1 MSFVILE
8 KSLSWRF
15 ILFKM
20 SFLDVFL
27 GGLLVYGLFRGL
39 WNGFFYEL
47 ASLLSVIVGIF
58 VALKFSNFVKVILEN
73 HVSWSPK
80 TIQIAAFIVTFIL
93 VVLGIS
99 ILAKFFTTMTNFA
112 GLGFLNKI
120 FGGFFG
126 VIKMMLIV
134 SISLNLFVKV
144 NSNNTF
150 IEKKT
155 LDQSLFYHPILK
167 TSAFLYP
174 SLETWFT
181 EIKKEVS

>member
-1 MSFVILE
+1 MALY
-8 KSLSWRF
+8 SL
-15 ILFKM
+15 KM
-20 SFLDVFL
+20 SFLDIFL

-47 ASLLSVIVGIF
+47 ASLLSLIVGIF
-58 VALKFSNFVKVILEN
+58 VALKFSHFAKAILEN

-80 TIQIAAFIVTFIL
+80 TIQISAFIVTFVL

-99 ILAKFFTTMTNFA
+99 LIAKFFTTMTNFA
-112 GLGFLNKI
+112 GLVFLNKI
-120 FGGFFG
+120 MGGFFG
-126 VIKMMLIV
+126 VIKMILIV

-144 NSNNTF
+144 NSNNNF
-150 IEKKT
+150 VEKET

-174 SLETWFT
+174 SLETWFI
-181 EIKKEVS
+181 EIKEEIS